1 MKNVVIN
8 SFNNANTNNNECY
21 DVNKLSFAERLS
33 LLRKISNK
41 KQIEIAQEIGCS
53 DKTLSKWENGETEP
67 SMSEL
72 SKLST
77 IYNVS
82 LDFLMLGKVVSKED
96 AKTNKR
102 VCDKKSTTNL
112 EDELNE
118 LLKPYGR
125 FTSEDKSK
133 LFKISA
139 AEILVDIDSLV
150 ERGDIDLYHK
160 LNETYRF
167 IKTYKCPN
175 NSDRSIL
182 DCNPQDKI
190 YDKPY
195 KLTFQDCLYTN
206 KLDFYKE
213 ALKVFE
219 EEVEAHE
226 RNNEQLKKFGYA
238 NYNKMAGMAPNKEQ
252 VLSDALSGVLAKFPD
267 ANDVLLYLLE
277 NGAYIQVKVPWEYT
291 EGYHIERDE
300 AQTNLL
306 KKMLKK

>member
-1 MKNVVIN
+1 MTYLVRN
-8 SFNNANTNNNECY
+8 SFNGTSTTNNECY
-21 DVNKLSFAERLS
+21 DVNKLNFAERLL

-82 LDFLMLGKVVSKED
+82 LDFLMSGKVASKDD
-96 AKTNKR
+96 AKTNKQI
-102 VCDKKSTTNL
+102 CDKKSTTNL
-112 EDELNE
+112 EDGLNE

-139 AEILVDIDSLV
+139 TEILVDIKSLV
-150 ERGDIDLYHK
+150 EYGDIDLYHK

-167 IKTYKCPN
+167 IKTYKQQN
-175 NSDRSIL
+175 NSDRSII
-182 DCNPQDKI
+182 DYRPQDEI

-219 EEVEAHE
+219 EEVVAHE
-226 RNNEQLKKFGYA
+226 RHKEQLKKLGYA
-238 NYNKMAGMAPNKEQ
+238 EDNRMAGIAPNKEQ
-252 VLSDALSGVLAKFPD
+252 VLSNALSSVLAKFPD
-267 ANDVLLYLLE
+267 ANDVLLFLLD
-277 NGAYIQVKVPWEYT
+277 NGAYIQVKVPWEHT

-306 KKMLKK
+306 KKILKK